1 MPGVLKRPEA
11 ESDLDE
17 IWWYIA
23 QDSPDHAAQFLDRLQ
38 ERFSTLA
45 DFLKMGV
52 CRDDIQAGLLSQP
65 VGNDLVFYFPLMD
78 GMVTG
83 GRPAFIPSS
92 LLQSLSQTTIAPLHR
107 PKSSGGSLVSRFP
120 RKEDIHR
127 KQDVGDSDARES
139 GDPRMENS
147 LIGAGSCSKG
157 LEIGGDVEVVVGVA
171 VGVNN

>member
-45 DFLKMGV
+45 DFPKMGV
-52 CRDDIQAGLLSQP
+52 CRDDIQAGLRSQP

-92 LLQSLSQTTIAPLHR
+92 LLQSLSQTTIAPTQVLRWFPRFEIPPKRRHPPETGR
-107 PKSSGGSLVSRFP
+107 PRFGRPRKRRSANGEFPYRRGELLEGVGDWWGCRSGGR
-120 RKEDIHR
+120 
-127 KQDVGDSDARES
+127 S
-139 GDPRMENS
+139 G
-147 LIGAGSCSKG
+147 
-157 LEIGGDVEVVVGVA
+157 GGC
-171 VGVNN
+171 